1 MFEGMIREAKDYSI
15 IIIEGLVNAIDCCIG
30 FNVSQI

>member
-15 IIIEGLVNAIDCCIG
+15 IIIEGLVNAIDCIG